1 MVQASTDLAAS
12 NEQLK
17 TRVADLEQLVA
28 GLATVCQKF
37 IDDDGTLHEALAE
50 EFEKLMDAGSTETH
64 REAPGAAAP
73 AAAAAVSATAGAA
86 LPAGVAASA
95 EETELAASER
105 APYWRTLSRRACQT
119 SATACAAWRRAGA
132 RAALAATPAAAT
144 PGAATPA
151 AATPAAASWRSRPPA
166 WCSTP
171 PTRHLSTQ
179 RWVS

>member
-64 REAPGAAAP
+64 REAPGAAP

-95 EETELAASER
+95 EETELAPER

-132 RAALAATPAAAT
+132 RAALAS
-144 PGAATPA
+144 
-151 AATPAAASWRSRPPA
+151 TPAAASWRSRPPA

-171 PTRHLSTQ
+171 PTRHRSTQ